1 MSLNTEAEGY
11 SRKTD
16 AVTGP
21 RSALE
26 SWSAMSKTRSFAL
39 GTAKGEEDDREDI
52 ILSNDAKE
60 RKLSCLMT

>member
-11 SRKTD
+11 NRKTD

-39 GTAKGEEDDREDI
+39 GTAKGEDDREDI
-52 ILSNDAKE
+52 MLSNDAKE
-60 RKLSCLMT
+60 RKFSCLMT

>member
-1 MSLNTEAEGY
+1 MSLNTKAEGY

-26 SWSAMSKTRSFAL
+26 SWSAMSKTQSFAL
-39 GTAKGEEDDREDI
+39 GNAKGKEDGREDVM
-52 ILSNDAKE
+52 LNPKE